1 MSTRIRIGVYGRT
14 STDMQRESA
23 SIQTQL
29 LGLRRRLE
37 ADLERE
43 IVATYLDDGVSG
55 SIPVRYRPGGA
66 EMLAAAQRGEFE
78 ELWVYRF
85 DRLGRD
91 DTDPIVVRKNLARM
105 NVKVRAL
112 HGDTES
118 NMVFAILNAV
128 AAEERETL
136 RLRTTDGMN
145 RVAREGRYCG
155 DIVPYGFRVE
165 VGRLVPSEEPA
176 TEFMTEADVIR
187 HIYKRLALNDMTCP
201 KIAEEL
207 NALGVPT
214 AYQREGPGMRKKRTR
229 GLWRPGRIRN
239 MVVNPV
245 YKGTQVFGKRSGSGK
260 RELIEIAVEP
270 IVSAELWQAAQDA
283 LAKNRW
289 SSKHERRVYP
299 LGGMM
304 KCGLCGLTYVGTSG
318 KSGPFYRCNSAAGS
332 RGRHEQRCPG
342 RSVKG
347 DIIESIVFA
356 DAYVFL
362 TDPGEL
368 LDELMAEMRN
378 DSASEGERGELA
390 ALFKREA
397 SLTAELEKVADLYR
411 MGVYDQQR
419 VQAESASVR
428 KMLESVRERIAAE
441 ESQVNSTRG
450 DVPQVTDEVL
460 AMVRSRLDDLTP
472 QEWKDVLAQLVR
484 RIVVH
489 TDVHDDGKKDLRI
502 EIEYAFPQ
510 QGRST
515 RTAVSTRTGT
525 PASFNRGGVLHL
537 KRELV
542 LR

>member
-1 MSTRIRIGVYGRT
+1 MSTRIRVAIYGRT

-29 LGLRRRLE
+29 AEIRRRL
-37 ADLERE
+37 DTDPDRE
-43 IVATYLDDGVSG
+43 IVATFLDDGVSG
-55 SIPVRYRPGGA
+55 TIAVKDRPGGA
-66 EMLAAAQRGEFE
+66 AMLAAAQRGEFD
-78 ELWVYRF
+78 ELWAYRY

-91 DTDPIVVRKNLARM
+91 DTDPIIVRKNLARM
-105 NVKVRAL
+105 DVKVRAV

-118 NMVFAILNAV
+118 NLVFAILNAV
-128 AAEERETL
+128 ASEEADVL
-136 RLRTTDGMN
+136 AQRTADGMN

-155 DIVPYGFRVE
+155 GIVPYGYRVE
-165 VGRLVPSEEPA
+165 GERPNGRLVPSDEPA
-176 TEFMTEADVIR
+176 TDFMTEADVIR
-187 HIYKRLALNDMTCP
+187 LIYKRLALDDMTCP
-201 KIAEEL
+201 KVAEEL

-245 YKGTQVFGKRSGSGK
+245 YKGTQVFGKRVDAGKTKRVRPQK
-260 RELIEIAVEP
+260 RELVEIAVEP
-270 IVSAELWQAAQDA
+270 IVSEELWQAARDA

-299 LGGMM
+299 LGGIM

-332 RGRHEQRCPG
+332 RGRHEQRCTG

-347 DIIESIVFA
+347 DIIESLVFA
-356 DAYVFL
+356 DAYAFL

-368 LDELMAEMRN
+368 LDELLAEMRN
-378 DSASEGERGELA
+378 DRASEGERGELA
-390 ALFKREA
+390 ALRKREA

-411 MGVYDQQR
+411 MGVYDQER
-419 VQAESASVR
+419 VQAESTSVR
-428 KMLESVRERIAAE
+428 KLLDSVRERIAAE
-441 ESQVNSTRG
+441 ESQANSTRG
-450 DVPQVTDEVL
+450 DLPQATGELL
-460 AMVRSRLDDLTP
+460 AMVRARLDDLTP

-489 TDVHDDGKKDLRI
+489 TNVHDDGKKDLRI
-502 EIEYAFPQ
+502 AIEYAFPE
-510 QGRST
+510 QGPST
-515 RTAVSTRTGT
+515 HTAVSTRTG
-525 PASFNRGGVLHL
+525 RGSS
-537 KRELV
+537 R
-542 LR
+542 R